1 MFSIALFIAPI
12 CCALSCR
19 KVVPAIQISN
29 ILTFRTVSSVI
40 NSFCIE
46 YIIVRLVGEVKWEEK
61 VAPLPRQCTGGRQ
74 DGRLAHTGGPDL
86 DQVSRALGQQ
96 AS

>member
-1 MFSIALFIAPI
+1 M
-12 CCALSCR
+12 
-19 KVVPAIQISN
+19 
-29 ILTFRTVSSVI
+29 
-40 NSFCIE
+40 
-46 YIIVRLVGEVKWEEK
+46 IVRLVGEVNGRKKWQW
-61 VAPLPRQCTGGRQ
+61 AAWGPLPRQCTGGRQ